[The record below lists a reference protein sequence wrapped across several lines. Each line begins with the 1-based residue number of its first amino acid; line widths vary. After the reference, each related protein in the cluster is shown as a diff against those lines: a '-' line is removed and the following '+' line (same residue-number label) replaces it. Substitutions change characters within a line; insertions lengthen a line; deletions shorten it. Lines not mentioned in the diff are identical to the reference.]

1 MDGAAGRTGGFEAKR
16 GMNGGRVLVTGA
28 SGGIGRAVAVRFL
41 ESGWAVAG
49 LDKVA
54 APVELAGKAGYRHVL
69 HDLLSAEP
77 LPDVGEVNVLVC
89 CAGVQGRGAEDIDV
103 NLKALVRT
111 TERYGV
117 QPAIRSI
124 CLVASASA
132 HTGAE
137 FPEYAA
143 SKGGI
148 LPYAKNVALRVAR
161 WGATCNSIS
170 PGGVRT
176 ESNRHVMDDPALWA
190 RVMEVTPLKRWAE
203 PEEIAEWVYF
213 LTAVNRSM
221 TGQDVLVDNGEAAE
235 SRFVW

>member
-1 MDGAAGRTGGFEAKR
+1 MK
-16 GMNGGRVLVTGA
+16 VLVTGA
-28 SGGIGRAVAVRFL
+28 SGGIGSAAAARFL
-41 ESGWAVAG
+41 AAGHAVAG
-49 LDKVA
+49 LDKA
-54 APVELAGKAGYRHVL
+54 EAPTGLAGNPGYRHFR
-69 HDLLSAEP
+69 HDLLAGGA
-77 LPDVGEVNVLVC
+77 LPEVGEVNVLVC

-117 QPAIRSI
+117 QPDIRAI

-143 SKGGI
+143 GKGGI

-161 WGATCNSIS
+161 WGAVCNTIS
-170 PGGVRT
+170 PGGVLT
-176 ESNRHVMDDPALWA
+176 ESNRHVTDDPELWA
-190 RVMEVTPLKRWAE
+190 RVMDVTPLRRWAT
-203 PEEIAEWVYF
+203 PEEIAEWIYF

-221 TGQDVLVDNGEAAE
+221 TGQDVLVDNGEAINF
-235 SRFVW
+235 RFVW

>member
-1 MDGAAGRTGGFEAKR
+1 
-16 GMNGGRVLVTGA
+16 MNVLVTGA
-28 SGGIGRAVAVRFL
+28 SGGIGSAVAARFL
-41 ESGWAVAG
+41 ADGHAVAG
-49 LDKVA
+49 LDCAPPPPVLA
-54 APVELAGKAGYRHVL
+54 AERNYHHLL
-69 HDLLSAEP
+69 HDLLSPEP
-77 LPDVGEVNVLVC
+77 LPEAGEINILVC

-117 QPAIRSI
+117 QPAIRAI

-143 SKGGI
+143 GKGGI
-148 LPYAKNVALRVAR
+148 LAYAKNVALRVAR
-161 WGATCNSIS
+161 WGAVCNSIS

-176 ESNRHVMDDPALWA
+176 DSNRRVMDDPALWA
-190 RVMEVTPLKRWAE
+190 RVMDVTPLKRWAE
-203 PEEIAEWVYF
+203 PEEIAEWIYF

-221 TGQDVLVDNGEAAE
+221 TGQDVLVDNGEAIDF
-235 SRFVW
+235 RFVW

>member
-1 MDGAAGRTGGFEAKR
+1 
-16 GMNGGRVLVTGA
+16 MNVLVTGA
-28 SGGIGRAVAVRFL
+28 SGGIGSAAALRFL
-41 ESGWAVAG
+41 AAGHAVAG
-49 LDKVA
+49 LDVA
-54 APVELAGKAGYRHVL
+54 PPPPALAAHPAYRHLL
-69 HDLLSAEP
+69 HDLLSPEP
-77 LPDVGEVNVLVC
+77 LPDAGGPDILVC

-103 NLKALVRT
+103 NLKALVRA

-117 QPAIRSI
+117 RPGIRAI

-161 WGATCNSIS
+161 WGAVCNSIS

-176 ESNRHVMDDPALWA
+176 ASNRHVMENPDLWS
-190 RVMEVTPLKRWAE
+190 RVMDVTPLKRWAE
-203 PEEIAEWVYF
+203 PEEIAEWIYF

-221 TGQDVLVDNGEAAE
+221 TGQDVLVDNGEAINF
-235 SRFVW
+235 SFVW

>member
-1 MDGAAGRTGGFEAKR
+1 
-16 GMNGGRVLVTGA
+16 MNVLVTGA
-28 SGGIGRAVAVRFL
+28 SGGIGSAAALRFL
-41 ESGWAVAG
+41 AAGHAVAG
-49 LDKVA
+49 LDIAPPPPALA
-54 APVELAGKAGYRHVL
+54 AHPAYRHLL
-69 HDLLSAEP
+69 HDLLSPEP
-77 LPDVGEVNVLVC
+77 LPDAGETNILVC
-89 CAGVQGRGAEDIDV
+89 CAGVQGHGPADIDV
-103 NLKALVRT
+103 NLKALVRA

-176 ESNRHVMDDPALWA
+176 ASNRRVMEDPALWA
-190 RVMEVTPLKRWAE
+190 RIMDVTPLKRWAE
-203 PEEIAEWVYF
+203 PEEIAEWIHF

-221 TGQDVLVDNGEAAE
+221 TGQDVLVDNGEAIDF
-235 SRFVW
+235 RFVW

>member
-1 MDGAAGRTGGFEAKR
+1 
-16 GMNGGRVLVTGA
+16 MNVLVTGA
-28 SGGIGRAVAVRFL
+28 SGGIGSAVAARFL
-41 ESGWAVAG
+41 EAGHMVAG
-49 LDKVA
+49 LDVA
-54 APVELAGKAGYRHVL
+54 PAALAHPAYRHIR
-69 HDLLSAEP
+69 HDLCSPEP
-77 LPDVGEVNVLVC
+77 LPDAGETNILVC
-89 CAGVQGRGAEDIDV
+89 CAGVQGHGPADIDV

-111 TERYGV
+111 TEHYGV

-176 ESNRHVMDDPALWA
+176 DSNRRVMDNPELWS
-190 RVMEVTPLKRWAE
+190 RIMDVTPLKRWAT
-203 PEEIAEWVYF
+203 PEEIAEWIYY

-221 TGQDVLVDNGEAAE
+221 TGQDVLVDNGEAINFH
-235 SRFVW
+235 FVW